1 MRKIKVFALFTVLA
15 CGAGVALPCNAWA
28 QGFNVKNFSC
38 SSTSPF
44 SVNVD
49 VSGLGN
55 TNLCV
60 TGSAI
65 VDLACACVGGGG
77 NCTSDA
83 KKATTP
89 ITTST
94 GQSFQ
99 AKNGRVVTTVSL
111 PISLTDGSCTEP
123 QCGSGQITKLIKFA
137 TEGTDP
143 TFSVCTTTA
152 PPGTACSCTGSAVLD
167 TIACGP
173 TGATIFAGKK
183 NSCSKLF

>member
-1 MRKIKVFALFTVLA
+1 MSNLKVFALALLA
-15 CGAGVALPCNAWA
+15 LGTWVALPGSALA

-38 SSTSPF
+38 SGASPF

-60 TGSAI
+60 TGSAV
-65 VDLACACVGGGG
+65 VDLSCACVGGGG

-89 ITTST
+89 ITTSV

-99 AKNGRVVTTVSL
+99 AKNGRVVTTVTL
-111 PISLTDGSCTEP
+111 PISLTDASCTEP
-123 QCGSGQITKLIKFA
+123 QCGSGQTTKLIKFA

-143 TFSVCTTTA
+143 TFTVCTTTA
-152 PPGTACSCTGSAVLD
+152 APGTSCSCTEGAALD

-173 TGATIFAGKK
+173 AGATIFAGKK

>member
-1 MRKIKVFALFTVLA
+1 MSKLKVFALALLA
-15 CGAGVALPCNAWA
+15 LGAWMALPDNAWA

-38 SSTSPF
+38 GSPNPF

-49 VSGLGN
+49 VSGLGH

-60 TGSAI
+60 TGSAV
-65 VDLACACVGGGG
+65 VDLSCACVGGGG

-89 ITTST
+89 ITTTT
-94 GQSFQ
+94 GQSFE
-99 AKNGRVVTTVSL
+99 AKNGRVVTTVTL
-111 PISLTDGSCTEP
+111 PISLTDASCTEP
-123 QCGSGQITKLIKFA
+123 QCGSGQTTRLIKFQ

-152 PPGTACSCTGSAVLD
+152 APGTSCSCTASTALD

-173 TGATIFAGKK
+173 TGAIIFAGKK